1 MPAPALAPAPGC
13 SSRHPD
19 WDGTSERGGGV
30 AACCRPIGLC
40 PRAAA
45 RPGGGGA
52 RKRMRPHT
60 DAGFGAISDERGA
73 YLPAERP
80 SAASSAARLAATQQ
94 QRCRASTA
102 PASQRVSPTPTLT
115 RTSRRDRG
123 RTAAESP
130 TCVPLFFFPTHPAC
144 AGEFLGCAAASM
156 SSATHAQRR
165 LSTSNGGPSRPGEAS
180 PAGSSCTRAS
190 TAATAARASTAA
202 AAAAAAAAATAATGC
217 LTTGGEGRL
226 TVRAACP
233 RPTGPTPRRRLL
245 QGI

>member
-1 MPAPALAPAPGC
+1 MA
-13 SSRHPD
+13 
-19 WDGTSERGGGV
+19 EREGQTRGGV

-45 RPGGGGA
+45 WPEGGGA
-52 RKRMRPHT
+52 RRRMRPHT
-60 DAGFGAISDERGA
+60 DAGFGALSGERGA

-102 PASQRVSPTPTLT
+102 PASQRRPRHPP
-115 RTSRRDRG
+115 SRARQGATVDAR
-123 RTAAESP
+123 RLKAPRASH
-130 TCVPLFFFPTHPAC
+130 CSFFPPTHPAC

-180 PAGSSCTRAS
+180 PAGSSCTRAP

-202 AAAAAAAAATAATGC
+202 AAAAAAAAATARPLAGSI
-217 LTTGGEGRL
+217 GGSGFPPRGRPSP
-226 TVRAACP
+226 P
-233 RPTGPTPRRRLL
+233 RTEVGFGAFERPHPLAG
-245 QGI
+245 

>member
-1 MPAPALAPAPGC
+1 M
-13 SSRHPD
+13 
-19 WDGTSERGGGV
+19 

-52 RKRMRPHT
+52 RKRMRQHT
-60 DAGFGAISDERGA
+60 DAGFGALSDERGA

-102 PASQRVSPTPTLT
+102 PASQRRPRHPP
-115 RTSRRDRG
+115 SRARQGATVDAR
-123 RTAAESP
+123 RLKAP
-130 TCVPLFFFPTHPAC
+130 R

-180 PAGSSCTRAS
+180 PAGSSCTRAP

-217 LTTGGEGRL
+217 LTTGGDGRL
-226 TVRAACP
+226 GGQCEPPDPGRLGP
-233 RPTGPTPRRRLL
+233 RSAGGCRRFNLQQPTLGRSAKGAHGPFFIFIFPT
-245 QGI
+245 